1 VDKRCVVI
9 FNNQN
14 TVHFVFKYFAVL
26 LRYNKRLSLLC
37 SMAWWCVKYLVK
49 IMAVKL
55 TRFNALQN

>member
-1 VDKRCVVI
+1 
-9 FNNQN
+9 
-14 TVHFVFKYFAVL
+14 VFYLYNDSRLHFAVL

-37 SMAWWCVKYLVK
+37 SMAWLCVKYLVK